1 MSNLH
6 LTSSRLASR
15 LQHLLLLSL
24 ALCAGAGNPQCQGKI
39 PYHANIGDACTGTGW
54 ASTCCSPKEDTL
66 WLKCGVHK
74 TCCFPEEGPQL
85 INLPR
90 NGTGSC
96 QNYDTSKGYGF
107 SSECCSGQC
116 VKRIRPGR
124 PVYVFFTC
132 KTDQVSNASKVSN
145 ATKVWKRHTGFRCC

>member
-145 ATKVWKRHTGFRCC
+145 ATKV